1 LKEVCGL
8 FGKTRQA
15 WYVHQWSPSDDGIR
29 EAIVVKRVKEIR
41 AQMPRLGGR
50 KLQVVL
56 KDTLADHGI
65 SIGRDRLYDLLE
77 AYHLQLRRRKRR
89 KAITTNS
96 NHPFHKYPNL
106 IRDMKVISVNQLWV
120 SDITYIRLTNGFCYL
135 SLITDAYSRKIVGYH
150 LNEDLKKEGPLKA
163 LQMAIEN
170 KRPNGQKTTHHSDRG
185 LQYCCE
191 AYTSNLINNNIS
203 ISMTERGDP
212 YENAIAERVNGI
224 LKEEFM
230 LDQTFRNHEHAQ
242 QAVVRAIFTYNTQ
255 RPHASCDYMTPEQ
268 AHQYS
273 GTLRKRWKKQV
284 FESTQIKVSDQQ
296 EPAGGSCLPTDT
308 FCNNS
313 NTDKQNEEKVSTV
326 KQG

>member
-1 LKEVCGL
+1 
-8 FGKTRQA
+8 
-15 WYVHQWSPSDDGIR
+15 
-29 EAIVVKRVKEIR
+29 
-41 AQMPRLGGR
+41 
-50 KLQVVL
+50 
-56 KDTLADHGI
+56 
-65 SIGRDRLYDLLE
+65 
-77 AYHLQLRRRKRR
+77 
-89 KAITTNS
+89 
-96 NHPFHKYPNL
+96 
-106 IRDMKVISVNQLWV
+106 
-120 SDITYIRLTNGFCYL
+120 
-135 SLITDAYSRKIVGYH
+135 
-150 LNEDLKKEGPLKA
+150 
-163 LQMAIEN
+163 
-170 KRPNGQKTTHHSDRG
+170 
-185 LQYCCE
+185 
-191 AYTSNLINNNIS
+191 
-203 ISMTERGDP
+203 MTERGDP